1 MDGSCHL
8 ILLRFMMLPS
18 LSPTPFNMV
27 HLHTR
32 TLIEETQNI
41 RLYSQTLKNL
51 TASLSFFSLTHTHTH
66 THTHSYTLTDACIH
80 THTHTHTHTHSH
92 TLINT
97 HTH

>member
-41 RLYSQTLKNL
+41 RLYSQTLINL
-51 TASLSFFSLTHTHTH
+51 TASVSFFSHFLVPPFLSPELTVL
-66 THTHSYTLTDACIH
+66 TLGLSSSFPIPPSLPLCL
-80 THTHTHTHTHSH
+80 SSSCR
-92 TLINT
+92 
-97 HTH
+97 

>member
-41 RLYSQTLKNL
+41 RLYSQTLINL
-51 TASLSFFSLTHTHTH
+51 TASVSFFSLSHTHT
-66 THTHSYTLTDACIH
+66 LTQLDTYSRTI
-80 THTHTHTHTHSH
+80 TDPV
-92 TLINT
+92 
-97 HTH
+97 